1 MNYLEKW
8 LSLHGFFDNFGM
20 DTLQAIILGIVQGL
34 TEFLPVSSSGH
45 LQLANE
51 LLGTDLNPDSNLTFS
66 LTLHA
71 ATVLSTIVVLWA
83 EIWRLIK
90 GVFSRTFTAEQ
101 AYVLKIVISMVPV
114 GIVGLFFKDYIE
126 VAFSSI
132 AVVGV
137 MLLVTAALLAFAY
150 YAKPRQK
157 EDISYRDSFI
167 IGLAQA
173 VAVLPGL
180 SRSGSTIATGL
191 LLGNKKQSVAQ
202 FSFLM
207 VLPPILGNALLDIVK
222 GDFGGGVEAVPLMAG
237 FVAAFVTG
245 CIACKWMIGIVKR
258 GKLIWFAAYCAVAG
272 VVALVAHIL

>member
-1 MNYLEKW
+1 
-8 LSLHGFFDNFGM
+8 M
-20 DTLQAIILGIVQGL
+20 DTLQAIILGVVQGL

-51 LLGTDLNPDSNLTFS
+51 ILGTDLNPESNLTFS

-71 ATVLSTIVVLWA
+71 ATVLSTVVILWA
-83 EIWRLIK
+83 EIWKLLK
-90 GVFSRTFTAEQ
+90 GIFSRTFTAEQ
-101 AYVLKIVISMVPV
+101 AYLLKIVISMIPV

-126 VAFSSI
+126 AAFSSI

-137 MLLVTAALLAFAY
+137 MLLITAALLSFAY

-157 EDISYRDSFI
+157 ESLSYRDAFI

-191 LLGNKKQSVAQ
+191 LLGNKKESVAQ

-207 VLPPILGNALLDIVK
+207 VLPPILGNALLDCLK
-222 GDFGGGVEAVPLMAG
+222 GDFGGGVETLPLVAG
-237 FVAAFVTG
+237 FVTAFITG
-245 CIACKWMIGIVKR
+245 CIACKWMIDIVKR
-258 GKLIWFAAYCAVAG
+258 GKLIWFAVYCAIAG
-272 VVALVAHIL
+272 VVALAAYIF